1 MIEIFLA
8 TGFFATTLLTY
19 VFMRV
24 ITRVGILDVPNERS
38 SHTQPTPRGGGL
50 SIVVTFIAF
59 LAANS
64 WFGFIP
70 VEDSVTTALI
80 IGGILITA
88 IGFADDLRGI
98 SARWRFLIHLVAVII
113 SLWMLQ
119 TLPEIQFLGFELE
132 SRYVSFVLLS
142 LSLLWVINL
151 FNFMDGIDGIAGV
164 EVICASASG
173 ALILITKGAHDWSL
187 ILGFLGASTAGF
199 LVWNW
204 PPARVFMGDACSG
217 FVGFT
222 LGMLAIASSADGIIN
237 VWSWL
242 ILFGIFVVDA
252 TTTLVTRILRGER
265 WFEAHRSH
273 AYQILSRRFN
283 SHGKVSV
290 GVLLINAV
298 WLLPFA
304 VLATEY
310 PYWAAAICCVALF
323 PLLFVAIRVGAG
335 RREVGS

>member
-1 MIEIFLA
+1 MEIVLA
-8 TGFFATTLLTY
+8 TGFFAAALLTY

-24 ITRVGILDVPNERS
+24 ILRVGILDVPNERS

-50 SIVVTFIAF
+50 AIVITFIAF
-59 LAANS
+59 LTANS

-70 VEDSVTTALI
+70 VESSVTTALI
-80 IGGILITA
+80 IGGVLIAA
-88 IGFADDLRGI
+88 IGVADDLRGI
-98 SARWRFLIHLVAVII
+98 SARWRFLIHLVAVIV
-113 SLWMLQ
+113 SLRMLQ

-142 LSLLWVINL
+142 LSLVWFINL

-164 EVICASASG
+164 EVICALAGG

-199 LVWNW
+199 LIWNW

-217 FVGFT
+217 FLGFT

-265 WFEAHRSH
+265 WLEAHRSH
-273 AYQILSRRFN
+273 TYQILARRFN

-290 GVLLINAV
+290 GVVLINAV

-310 PYWAAAICCVALF
+310 PYWAAVICCVALS
-323 PLLFVAIRVGAG
+323 PLLFIAIRVGAG
-335 RREVGS
+335 IRM